1 MTNYRVAT
9 VVVALALAG
18 MVTGITGISRAEAQS
33 LRNSSG
39 PAERPPASFAG
50 KQFVDSKGCVFVRA
64 GYGGSTTWVPRV
76 DRGRKVV
83 CGARPTQVVGAE
95 KVDPPATTRTPAAR
109 APAAAPART
118 TVRTTTTVKPTTL
131 KPTILKPV
139 TPAATLTTGQPARKV
154 ILNPAPVTAAP
165 AKPAVKKVKRKVVRK
180 PAGKPARAVPKAR
193 ATVTARPACD
203 YGPASS
209 AYVNSGTRFPVRCG
223 PQAVHPADQI
233 RAPVNRGLNDNTT
246 IAVPPRPAT
255 QVPALNVRGSS
266 KNLAPVSRSAITGD
280 IVIAPPRPVTI
291 PRGYKR
297 SWTDGRLNPKRGIG
311 KLSGELASSLIWTR
325 SVPRRLIDSATG
337 EDVTVRYGFL
347 RYPYVSY
354 AQQKRALMKAGVPI
368 HEIDV
373 QTRAAP
379 VVPVRGARITPS
391 ARSRTTKTPTRPA
404 KSTKNAAMSGQAAR
418 LVSVGVYSDKAT
430 IARAVARLRQIGL
443 TPKVAQTAK
452 GTIVAAGPY
461 AAQDAAR
468 VLDRARK
475 AGFAEAT
482 LR

>member
-18 MVTGITGISRAEAQS
+18 MVTGVTGITRAEAQN

-64 GYGGSTTWVPRV
+64 GYGGNTTWVPRV
-76 DRGRKVV
+76 DRSRKVV

-95 KVDPPATTRTPAAR
+95 KVDPPKTTRTPAAG
-109 APAAAPART
+109 PART
-118 TVRTTTTVKPTTL
+118 TVTL
-131 KPTILKPV
+131 KPV
-139 TPAATLTTGQPARKV
+139 APAATLSTGQPGRTV
-154 ILNPAPVTAAP
+154 ILNPAPVVVAP
-165 AKPAVKKVKRKVVRK
+165 PKPVVKKVKRKVVRK
-180 PAGKPARAVPKAR
+180 PAAKPARAVPKAR

-209 AYVNSGTRFPVRCG
+209 AYVNSGTRYPVRCG
-223 PQAVHPADQI
+223 PQAVHPEDQI
-233 RAPVNRGLNDNTT
+233 RVPVNRGLNNNTS
-246 IAVPPRPAT
+246 IAVPPRPAAP
-255 QVPALNVRGSS
+255 VPALNVRGSS
-266 KNLAPVSRSAITGD
+266 KNIAPVSRSAITGD

-379 VVPVRGARITPS
+379 VSPVRGARITPS